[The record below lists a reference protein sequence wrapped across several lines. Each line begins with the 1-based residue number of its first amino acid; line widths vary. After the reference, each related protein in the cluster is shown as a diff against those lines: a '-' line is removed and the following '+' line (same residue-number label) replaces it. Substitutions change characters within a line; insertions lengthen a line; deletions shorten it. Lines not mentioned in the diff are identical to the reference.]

1 MTMAGGSTKRA
12 VAGVIDSGGVYAS
25 RAASGG
31 GYVFL
36 TGTPIDETGG
46 LPAAAQ
52 PPAPYQG
59 SEAARARTQTR
70 YMMDSLKAVL
80 PQLGSSTSDLVQLE
94 NYVGL
99 KTHVDGLFRTA
110 LTPAYLE
117 QDRPTAATAQVGAFF
132 PPGAAISVTG
142 FAIAPDEASGF
153 VREFPGSD
161 PAQRVGRQFN
171 EMLAVGPYAFTTYF
185 PTDNVTGIH
194 PEVRTEDWN
203 WRGSEIRS
211 EAEYGVKVMTE
222 KLANLGA
229 TLADIVN
236 YTLFLADVGDLYEF
250 DLAFGKALGD
260 APASRTVIP
269 ALGFATP
276 RREGAL
282 GHAEGALRME
292 AQFRIL
298 RPGQGAERVVVA
310 GPGAGFGV
318 QSAGV
323 RVGPLLWLS
332 GQYGEPANFGSS
344 LDAEIADAFGKL
356 EAVCANGGTSLP
368 NLLRLRAVVRHP
380 DDALAVF
387 AALRR
392 AVPKDPPAVSIIVT
406 PSVLPVPEASVMI
419 DGVAFVEGA

>member
-1 MTMAGGSTKRA
+1 MAGGSTKRA
-12 VAGVIDSGGVYAS
+12 VAGVIDAGGVYAS

-36 TGTPIDETGG
+36 TGTAIDDQGR
-46 LPAAAQ
+46 LPDEAR
-52 PPAPYQG
+52 PRAPYDG
-59 SEAARARTQTR
+59 SEAARARTQTQ
-70 YMMDSLKAVL
+70 YMMNSLKATL
-80 PQLGSSTSDLVQLE
+80 PQLGSSTSDIVQLE
-94 NYVGL
+94 NYVAL

-110 LTPAYLE
+110 LTPTYIE

-132 PPGAAISVTG
+132 PEGAVISVTG
-142 FAIAPDEASGF
+142 FAIVPDEASGF
-153 VREFPGSD
+153 VREFPNSD
-161 PAQRVGRQFN
+161 PEKRVGRQFN

-211 EAEYGVKVMTE
+211 EAEYGVKTVTE
-222 KLANLGA
+222 KLATIGA
-229 TLADIVN
+229 TLDDVVN
-236 YTLFLADVGDLYEF
+236 YTLFLTDVGDLYEF
-250 DLAFGKALGD
+250 DLAFGKALG
-260 APASRTVIP
+260 ANPPSRTVIP

-292 AQFRIL
+292 AQFRVL
-298 RPGQGAERVVVA
+298 RKDQGAEKVVVN
-310 GPGAGFGV
+310 GPGDGFGV

-332 GQYGEPANFGSS
+332 GQYAGPEHVGGSIE
-344 LDAEIADAFGKL
+344 AEVDDAFAKL
-356 EAVCANGGTSLP
+356 AAVCANGGTSLA
-368 NLLRLRAVVRHP
+368 NLLRLRAIVRRP
-380 DDALAVF
+380 EDAYAVF

-392 AVPKDPPAVSIIVT
+392 AVPSDPPAVSIIVT
-406 PSVLPVPEASVMI
+406 PSNLPVAGASVTV